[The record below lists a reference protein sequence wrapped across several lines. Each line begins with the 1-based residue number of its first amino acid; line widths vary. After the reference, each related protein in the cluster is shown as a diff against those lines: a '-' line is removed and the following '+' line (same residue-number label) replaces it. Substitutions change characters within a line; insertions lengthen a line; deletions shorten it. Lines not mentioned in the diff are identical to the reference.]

1 MQFDRVMYRREFI
14 TLLGGAAAWPL
25 SARAQ
30 QAGKLPTIGFL
41 GAIADDSMTQARL
54 ATFLET
60 LQQLGWT
67 EGQNV
72 QVDRRW
78 GGGDAD
84 RIRKYAAELATL
96 NPDVILAAGAPA
108 TQQLLRA
115 TRTVPIVFVL
125 VPDPV
130 GSGFVESLSR
140 PGGNATG
147 FMTFEYGLSGK
158 WLELLKEIAPGV
170 TRAAVLRDPALP
182 AGIGSFAIIQS
193 VAQSVGVDVSP
204 ISVRD
209 AAEIERAISAFA
221 RSSNGGLIVTTSAL
235 ARVHINLIITLAAR
249 HKLPAVYWDRPSV
262 ASGGLISYGAN
273 DIDPFRRAAGYVDRI
288 LKGEKPADLPVQA
301 PTKYELVINLK
312 TAKALGLTVPDTLLA
327 RADEVIE

>member
-1 MQFDRVMYRREFI
+1 MRN
-14 TLLGGAAAWPL
+14 AAA
-25 SARAQ
+25 ARPA
-30 QAGKLPTIGFL
+30 P
-41 GAIADDSMTQARL
+41 
-54 ATFLET
+54 AT
-60 LQQLGWT
+60 
-67 EGQNV
+67 
-72 QVDRRW
+72 
-78 GGGDAD
+78 
-84 RIRKYAAELATL
+84 
-96 NPDVILAAGAPA
+96 GAPA

-170 TRAAVLRDPALP
+170 TRAAVLWDPALP
-182 AGIGSFAIIQS
+182 AGIGQFAIIQS
-193 VAQSVGVDVSP
+193 VVRSVGVDVSP

-221 RSSNGGLIVTTSAL
+221 SSSNGGLIVTASAL

-262 ASGGLISYGAN
+262 VGGGLISYGAN

-288 LKGEKPADLPVQA
+288 LKGENPADLPVQA

-312 TAKALGLTVPDTLLA
+312 TAKALGLQIPDRLLA
-327 RADEVIE
+327 LADEVIE